1 MIPFPNKKYNII
13 YADPCWSYK
22 DKAKSGKRGADFK
35 YKTQSDLWIKT
46 LPIQDISEDDCL
58 LFMWV
63 TMPFLKV
70 GLEVIESWGF
80 EYKTCGFN
88 WVKKNKISDSWFWGM
103 GNWTRSNSEL
113 CLLGVKG
120 KPKRVSASVHSVID
134 TRIEHHS
141 KKPDC
146 VRDKIVELCGDL
158 PRIELFARQKVEG
171 WDSWGNEFEEE
182 KQMSLIK
189 KEFSYPH
196 VKN

>member
-1 MIPFPNKKYNII
+1 MIPFPNKKYNIV

-35 YKTQSDLWIKT
+35 YETQSDLWIKT

-120 KPKRVSASVHSVID
+120 KPKRLSASVHSVID

-171 WDSWGNEFEEE
+171 WDSWGNEVEEE

-189 KEFSYPH
+189 
-196 VKN
+196 